1 MKITTNLKALGV
13 ATTMLTGF
21 VLGGSVTSYAAED
34 EDKKNGGEYESKAII
49 EFKSSGETTPPV
61 DPEEP
66 GEPVDPTDP
75 TEPGGEGKP
84 NPGTPGPLSI
94 DYASSLTFGEQKITS
109 TDQTYFAAA
118 QKFKGR
124 EEGPNYVQVTDN
136 RGTDEGWSLQ
146 VTQDGQFKTEAGK
159 VLDGAEITFNN
170 AWVNT
175 ASSSKK
181 PSIVKEK
188 YTLTPGKAENMM
200 SAKAGEG
207 NGTFVLVFGKKDVAA
222 ESIELKVPGKTTKYA
237 NQQYSTSFT
246 WTLTDVPGQDGK

>member
-34 EDKKNGGEYESKAII
+34 EDKHGGEYKSKAII
-49 EFKSSGETTPPV
+49 QFKASDDFTPPV

-66 GEPVDPTDP
+66 GKPVDPKDPTDP
-75 TEPGGEGKP
+75 DGKIPEGTK
-84 NPGTPGPLSI
+84 GPLSI

-109 TDQTYFAAA
+109 TDQTYFAEA
-118 QKFKGR
+118 QKFKGGR
-124 EEGPNYVQVTDN
+124 GDGPNYVQVTDS
-136 RGTDEGWSLQ
+136 RGTEEGWSLQ
-146 VTQDGQFKTEAGK
+146 VIQDGQFETEKGK
-159 VLDGAEITFNN
+159 VLDGAEITFKN

-181 PSIVKEK
+181 PSIVKES

-207 NGTFVLVFGKKDVAA
+207 NGTFVLVFGNKDVAA
-222 ESIELKVPGKTTKYA
+222 KSIELKVPGKTTKYA
-237 NQQYSTSFT
+237 GQYSTSFT

>member
-34 EDKKNGGEYESKAII
+34 EDKKHGGEYKSNAII
-49 EFKSSGETTPPV
+49 QFKAGNDNITPPV

-66 GEPVDPTDP
+66 GEPGEP
-75 TEPGGEGKP
+75 TEPGGGDPE
-84 NPGTPGPLSI
+84 PGTPGPLSI
-94 DYASSLTFGEQKITS
+94 DYASSLTFGEQEITS
-109 TDQTYFAAA
+109 KDQTYFAAA
-118 QKFKGR
+118 QKFKGGR
-124 EEGPNYVQVTDN
+124 GDGPNYVQVTDS
-136 RGTDEGWSLQ
+136 RGTEEGWSLQ
-146 VTQDGQFKTEAGK
+146 VIQDGQFETEKGK
-159 VLDGAEITFNN
+159 ILDGAEITFKN

-181 PSIVKEK
+181 PSIVKES

-207 NGTFVLVFGKKDVAA
+207 NGTFVLVFGNKDVAA
-222 ESIELKVPGKTTKYA
+222 KSIELKVPGKTTKYA
-237 NQQYSTSFT
+237 GQYSTSFT